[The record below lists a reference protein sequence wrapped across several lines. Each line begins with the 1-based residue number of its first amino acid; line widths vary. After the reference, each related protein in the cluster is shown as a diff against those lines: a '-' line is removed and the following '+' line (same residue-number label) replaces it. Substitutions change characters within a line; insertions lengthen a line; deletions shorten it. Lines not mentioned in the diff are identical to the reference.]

1 MTITEIIRRV
11 ARSPIDKQIIVVN
24 DCSTDDTRE
33 KLARIKIDNLRLID
47 HETNMGKGA
56 AIRTGVRA
64 ATGRYT
70 IIQDADLEYDPQEYE
85 ALLAPL
91 RDGRTRV
98 VYGSRF
104 LGRLRNMSLVQLIGN
119 KLLTATTNLLYGAS
133 LTDMETCYKLIP
145 TELLR
150 DLSLRSNHFEIEAE
164 ITAKL
169 LRRGVNILELPIS
182 YVARDSDEGKKI
194 SWQDGIPALWSL
206 IKYRF
211 VD

>member
-1 MTITEIIRRV
+1 
-11 ARSPIDKQIIVVN
+11 
-24 DCSTDDTRE
+24 
-33 KLARIKIDNLRLID
+33 
-47 HETNMGKGA
+47 MGKGA
-56 AIRTGVRA
+56 AIRTGVQA
-64 ATGRYT
+64 ATGRFT
-70 IIQDADLEYDPQEYE
+70 IIQDADLEYDPQEYQS
-85 ALLAPL
+85 LLAPL

-133 LTDMETCYKLIP
+133 LTDMETCYKVIP
-145 TELLR
+145 TQLLR
-150 DLSLRSNHFEIEAE
+150 DLNLRSNHFEIEPE

-169 LRRGVNILELPIS
+169 LRRGIDILELPIS
-182 YVARDSDEGKKI
+182 YVGRDTDEGKKI
-194 SWQDGIPALWSL
+194 DWRDGIPALWSL